1 MVERRGALV
10 LASSGGL
17 AGGCARALAAAGSGV
32 TIFSRSADRLQ
43 TLAQEISQ
51 AGGTVVVESGD
62 VANDLDISRAV
73 DSTLAEFGQL
83 ATLVVNAPGPPPGR
97 FLDLTLDQWDAAWTG
112 TMRSAI
118 VAITHCLPH
127 MLERRYGRIIV
138 IGSSSVRR
146 PLPNLMLSNAFRPG
160 INGMVK
166 ALAVEVADQGITV
179 NMACPGRIQTPRV
192 HAIDQLAA
200 DREGVSLGEVRRRSE
215 AQIPAGRYGTIAE
228 FAALVAFL
236 ASDEASYIT
245 GQTLLADGGLAA
257 TLP

>member
-1 MVERRGALV
+1 MDQRRGALV

-17 AGGCARALAAAGSGV
+17 GGGCARALADAGNGV
-32 TIFSRSADRLQ
+32 TIFSRSAQRLQ
-43 TLAQEISQ
+43 TLARQISDE
-51 AGGTVVVESGD
+51 GGSVLVERGD
-62 VANDLDISRAV
+62 VASESDIARAV
-73 DSTLAEFGQL
+73 QSTIAEFGQL
-83 ATLVVNAPGPPPGR
+83 AVLVVNAPGPPPGR
-97 FLDLTLDQWDAAWTG
+97 FVDLTLDQWDASWTG

-118 VAITHCLPH
+118 VAIKQCVPH
-127 MLERRYGRIIV
+127 MLEHGYGRIVI

-160 INGMVK
+160 LNGLVK
-166 ALAVEVADQGITV
+166 ALAVEVAHRGVTV

-192 HAIDQLAA
+192 DAIDQVAA
-200 DREGVSLGEVRRRSE
+200 DRDGVSPDEIRRLSV

-236 ASDEASYIT
+236 ASDEASYIS
-245 GQTLLADGGLAA
+245 GQTVLADGGLAT